1 MSTLKY
7 IFQDR
12 KANAANPT
20 KGKYIVVLFR
30 LAQVVKRNR
39 GLFIFFFWYLFL
51 YRVFVEWF
59 MCVELS
65 WNTEIGPGL
74 QLWHVHG
81 LVVHP
86 RTRIGKNCSLR
97 QSTTIGVKQDASG
110 NNNDNAPVI
119 GDNVD
124 IGANA
129 VVIGAIQIGDN
140 VSIGAGSVVV
150 KDISPNAV
158 AVGNPARIIKHKVLV
173 DI

>member
-1 MSTLKY
+1 MSTIQY

-12 KANAANPT
+12 QANIGNPT

-30 LAQVVKRNR
+30 LAQIIKRNKV
-39 GLFIFFFWYLFL
+39 LFVFFFWYLAL
-51 YRVFVEWF
+51 YRLFVEWF

-65 WNTEIGPGL
+65 WKTEVGPGL
-74 QLWHVHG
+74 QLWHAHG

-86 RTRIGKNCSLR
+86 CTRIGKNCSLR
-97 QSTTIGVKQDASG
+97 QSTTIGVKADIHG
-110 NNNDNAPVI
+110 NNNDNAPII

-129 VVIGAIQIGDN
+129 VIIGAIRIGNN

-150 KDISPNAV
+150 KDIPENAV
-158 AVGNPARIIKHKVLV
+158 AVGNPATVIKHKVLAA
-173 DI
+173 